1 MVQSVR
7 RLPVTMRVSAR
18 NKLPGIVQDIK
29 TDGLM
34 SKVSVR
40 IGDNH
45 LVALITAEAAVEM
58 NLKVG
63 DEVTALVK
71 STSVLLAKSD

>member
-1 MVQSVR
+1 
-7 RLPVTMRVSAR
+7 MRVSAR

-34 SKVSVR
+34 AKVSLR

-45 LVALITAEAAVEM
+45 LVALITAEAATEM
-58 NLKVG
+58 ELKVG
-63 DEVTALVK
+63 DEVTALIK
-71 STSVLLAKSD
+71 STSVLLAKTD

>member
-1 MVQSVR
+1 
-7 RLPVTMRVSAR
+7 MRVSAR
-18 NKLPGIVQDIK
+18 NKLPGIVQEVK

-34 SKVSVR
+34 AKVSLR

-58 NLKVG
+58 GLKVG
-63 DEVTALVK
+63 DEVTAIIK
-71 STSVLLAKSD
+71 STSVMLAKTD